1 MPTAL
6 ALMER
11 FSLPEL
17 GMFGAVRAAARLS
30 VLGQRSEDVRAALE
44 AFLDGSRPPSE
55 ALALHLLLRECT
67 LELGWQVRRT
77 LEPLETMIAQ
87 VEARVRGAGRA
98 GVTAV
103 DSHGKLSR
111 EMGEQEE
118 HLRAHLK
125 NLGATEVVS
134 FKLATSLAELGRQCR
149 LLSEQLEGLAE
160 LPAFPEEGQLDN
172 LLTRL
177 LELQKLVDTGLRPLV
192 LEEPLPDAI
201 PCFSLGIP
209 TWTARFLAEA
219 GGELASPIA
228 TQPAPDNPRPVT
240 LLE

>member
-6 ALMER
+6 ALSER

-17 GMFGAVRAAARLS
+17 GLFGAVRAAAQLS

-44 AFLDGSRPPSE
+44 AFLDSARPPSE
-55 ALALHLLLRECT
+55 ALALHLLLRESS
-67 LELGWQVRRT
+67 LELGGQLRRV

-87 VEARVRGAGRA
+87 IEARVRGAGRA
-98 GVTAV
+98 GVPIHDTDGLLREETA
-103 DSHGKLSR
+103 D
-111 EMGEQEE
+111 QEE

-125 NLGATEVVS
+125 GLGASEVVS
-134 FKLATSLAELGRQCR
+134 FKLASALAELQRQCR
-149 LLSEQLEGLAE
+149 LLNGLLDGLSE
-160 LPAFPEEGQLDN
+160 LPAFPTGGQLDT

-177 LELQKLVDTGLRPLV
+177 LELQKLLDTGLRPLV

-201 PCFSLGIP
+201 PCFTVGIP
-209 TWTARFLAEA
+209 TWTARFLSEA
-219 GGELASPIA
+219 GQRLASPVP
-228 TQPAPDNPRPVT
+228 TGPAPDNPKPVT